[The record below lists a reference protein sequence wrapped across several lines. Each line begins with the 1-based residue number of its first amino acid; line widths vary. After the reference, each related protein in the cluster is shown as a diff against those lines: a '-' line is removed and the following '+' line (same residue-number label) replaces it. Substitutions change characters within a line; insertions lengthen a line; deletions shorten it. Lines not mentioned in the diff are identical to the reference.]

1 MAEKLLLKGCP
12 FCGGAAHWTKGD
24 KVLRVNDAV
33 MCLMCLAFMEGSHAP
48 QSALEKW
55 NTRTMDY
62 VAARSDREVNIDGEN
77 L

>member
-1 MAEKLLLKGCP
+1 MAKKLLLKG
-12 FCGGAAHWTKGD
+12 
-24 KVLRVNDAV
+24 
-33 MCLMCLAFMEGSHAP
+33 CLAFMEGSHTP